1 MYREN
6 NLVIILFLLED
17 CFDFIFCEIDFV
29 IVEEDELE
37 ECLKIVF
44 VDKINDFKMD
54 VDVDFV
60 FEVN

>member
-1 MYREN
+1 M
-6 NLVIILFLLED
+6 
-17 CFDFIFCEIDFV
+17 FCEIDFV

-44 VDKINDFKMD
+44 IDKINDFKMD

>member
-1 MYREN
+1 M
-6 NLVIILFLLED
+6 
-17 CFDFIFCEIDFV
+17 FCEIDFV

-60 FEVN
+60 FEVNWFKMVGVDLVGNLMVK